1 MLGAV
6 SVVGGQF
13 GEGRFAAP
21 QSAIKVRQSDRLGL
35 VALQGAARASGKGG
49 VQNGFSPFGQPCQP
63 LHVHQVLLRAFDFD
77 LERQVVKES
86 AVFVLLKGLGKA
98 VGTFFHGIATA
109 VTCAIGKQ
117 QGQRIP

>member
-6 SVVGGQF
+6 GVVGGQF

-35 VALQGAARASGKGG
+35 VALHGAARASGKGG

-63 LHVHQVLLRAFDFD
+63 LHVHQVLLRAFGFD
-77 LERQVVKES
+77 VVTDLCEK
-86 AVFVLLKGLGKA
+86 LLAAGAPGLHFYSMNMAGP
-98 VGTFFHGIATA
+98 TTEICRRLGIT
-109 VTCAIGKQ
+109 T
-117 QGQRIP
+117 